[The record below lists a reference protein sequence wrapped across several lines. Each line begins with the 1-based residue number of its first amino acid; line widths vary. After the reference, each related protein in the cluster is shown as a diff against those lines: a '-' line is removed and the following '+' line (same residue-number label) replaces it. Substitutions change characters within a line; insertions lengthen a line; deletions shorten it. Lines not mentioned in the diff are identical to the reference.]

1 MEKRKVMVC
10 CEADGEMLRQ
20 LTAEELHEGEER
32 LMHDF
37 THLLQLQ
44 PGDNVR
50 WTGSQTDLMELVYTA
65 YLRGVVRDAEGYP
78 ASLKML
84 TREICR
90 CLHVAVPDNPSSVG
104 RYAVSRKG
112 VRRNTLLQRYTWCYK
127 RTRLPHPLNKVV
139 AGMTN
144 RNAD

>member
-1 MEKRKVMVC
+1 MEKKKVMIC
-10 CEADGEMLRQ
+10 CEADGEMPRQ

-37 THLLQLQ
+37 TRLLELL
-44 PGDNVR
+44 PSDNVR

-65 YLRGVVRDAEGYP
+65 YLRGVVCDAEGYP
-78 ASLKML
+78 ASLKTL
-84 TREICR
+84 TCEICR
-90 CLHVAVPDNPSSVG
+90 CLHVAVPYNPSSMG

-112 VRRNTLLQRYTWCYK
+112 IRRNTLLQRYTWNYK
-127 RTRLPHPLNKVV
+127 RKRVSCPLYKVV
-139 AGMTN
+139 SGMTN